1 MNKEPILLLF
11 GHNVQKYRKEL
22 GLSQERLAELAGVHR
37 TYIGMV
43 ERAEKNIHSVTLK
56 RLLKHLTLKL
66 KICFNMITIHTV
78 TIIEKTR
85 ADYRRTL
92 TELFLSEAPGAA
104 GIPTKYEYNVE
115 TDNAGNIIYL
125 KRPTNLN
132 KGFDFEVRVSNMRF
146 KHINKNGRISYSNR
160 PSHDNIID
168 DLAEKKAE
176 DSSQFT
182 LLLTV
187 IDAIFNCVE
196 IDPQIYCKFSFRSG
210 YPVDM
215 ICKCIKWLFI
225 EQDITYWNWSG
236 RNMLYNGIK
245 NV

>member
-1 MNKEPILLLF
+1 MAT
-11 GHNVQKYRKEL
+11 V
-22 GLSQERLAELAGVHR
+22 
-37 TYIGMV
+37 
-43 ERAEKNIHSVTLK
+43 VTV
-56 RLLKHLTLKL
+56 R
-66 KICFNMITIHTV
+66 V
-78 TIIEKTR
+78 IENTR

-92 TELFLSEAPGAA
+92 TELFLNETPGAA
-104 GIPTKYEYNVE
+104 GLPTKYEYNVE
-115 TDNAGNIIYL
+115 TDNTGNIIYL

-146 KHINKNGRISYSNR
+146 KHINKNGRISHSNR

-176 DSSQFT
+176 DLAQFA

-187 IDAIFNCVE
+187 IDGIFNCNE
-196 IDPQIYCKFSFRSG
+196 IAPQIYYTFSFQRG

-245 NV
+245 NI

>member
-1 MNKEPILLLF
+1 
-11 GHNVQKYRKEL
+11 
-22 GLSQERLAELAGVHR
+22 
-37 TYIGMV
+37 
-43 ERAEKNIHSVTLK
+43 
-56 RLLKHLTLKL
+56 
-66 KICFNMITIHTV
+66 MITIHTV

-132 KGFDFEVRVSNMRF
+132 KGFDFEVRVSNMSF

>member
-1 MNKEPILLLF
+1 
-11 GHNVQKYRKEL
+11 
-22 GLSQERLAELAGVHR
+22 
-37 TYIGMV
+37 
-43 ERAEKNIHSVTLK
+43 
-56 RLLKHLTLKL
+56 
-66 KICFNMITIHTV
+66 MITIHTV

-92 TELFLSEAPGAA
+92 TELFLSEAPGAP
-104 GIPTKYEYNVE
+104 GLPTKYEYNVE
-115 TDNAGNIIYL
+115 KDNAGNIIYL

-236 RNMLYNGIK
+236 RNMQYNGIK
-245 NV
+245 NVLYSLCIILNISLLAKCGSIAVQKGRQYIHSLRPMGLPLACFRVQEVFALIWILK

>member
-1 MNKEPILLLF
+1 MVELLL
-11 GHNVQKYRKEL
+11 
-22 GLSQERLAELAGVHR
+22 S
-37 TYIGMV
+37 
-43 ERAEKNIHSVTLK
+43 RA
-56 RLLKHLTLKL
+56 RLLFDPRGKVNT
-66 KICFNMITIHTV
+66 
-78 TIIEKTR
+78 
-85 ADYRRTL
+85 
-92 TELFLSEAPGAA
+92 FLLESTTFKDQNVALRF
-104 GIPTKYEYNVE
+104 GIY
-115 TDNAGNIIYL
+115 IIYL

>member
-1 MNKEPILLLF
+1 MAT
-11 GHNVQKYRKEL
+11 V
-22 GLSQERLAELAGVHR
+22 
-37 TYIGMV
+37 
-43 ERAEKNIHSVTLK
+43 VTV
-56 RLLKHLTLKL
+56 R
-66 KICFNMITIHTV
+66 
-78 TIIEKTR
+78 IIENTR

-92 TELFLSEAPGAA
+92 TELFLNETPGAI
-104 GIPTKYEYNVE
+104 GLPTKYEYNVE
-115 TDNAGNIIYL
+115 MDNTGNIIYL

-146 KHINKNGRISYSNR
+146 KHINKNGRISHSNR

-168 DLAEKKAE
+168 DLAEKKVE
-176 DSSQFT
+176 DPAQFA

-187 IDAIFNCVE
+187 IDGIFNCDE
-196 IDPQIYCKFSFRSG
+196 IDPQIYYTFSFQRG

-245 NV
+245 NI